1 VTNHHDTILLSCD
14 GKKSLKKVT
23 QKIRMMKLIGIL
35 KEMPVLIKRSNDESK
50 KNNEDTK
57 K

>member
-50 KNNEDTK
+50 KK
-57 K
+57 Q

>member
-1 VTNHHDTILLSCD
+1 
-14 GKKSLKKVT
+14 
-23 QKIRMMKLIGIL
+23 MMKLIGKL

-50 KNNEDTK
+50 KINEDTK